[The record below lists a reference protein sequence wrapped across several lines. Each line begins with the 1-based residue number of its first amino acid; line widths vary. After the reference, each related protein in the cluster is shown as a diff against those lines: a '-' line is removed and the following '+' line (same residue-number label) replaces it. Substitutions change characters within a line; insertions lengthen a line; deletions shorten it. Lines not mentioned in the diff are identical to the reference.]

1 MNCPKCNA
9 QIIEGSKFCT
19 SCGYKLQPA
28 GTQCP
33 SCGKSI
39 APGSKFCTSCGF
51 RIISGTPS
59 DKNTITGKQ
68 ENTQNDK
75 DRQDMEFV
83 NNKVI
88 WNILPGQTARVIS
101 ESEFEYMDNVDRVII
116 HEGTTAYI
124 RADGR
129 TIATISGGSY
139 RLAAS
144 GETGHWLKKCWK
156 VLMGLFSGNR
166 DNQNGNIR
174 ESQQDIIYEYARKN
188 ASFSIVILLDK
199 TFPML
204 IGSREECIDSYKDMS
219 PMTVRMKDIDLEVI
233 LNGFFKITDHEEF
246 IRHYLSD
253 KTVLNTAE
261 IAQEMSD
268 TVRSVLQNI
277 LYGSDLEN
285 GRVPESMYPQIKSE
299 VNNYTGDSFFGV
311 SLVRIVEICTGNEDI
326 ERLRALGKELYLSE
340 KELEYLE
347 KTNTFKN
354 RLASVTNSQTL
365 REMSDSN
372 KFAEAVEQ
380 LNRDNLLL
388 EADAEKFRA
397 FLVNEQL
404 LSMSKNE
411 AETQNALNEIEKSG
425 ILSEEEVEKIRDQV
439 RSDRYRRGAALE
451 MMQLKDSLEFEKV
464 RTEGS
469 GDILK
474 ARQKIEME
482 IRQMHDDYEDSR
494 YDKEID
500 KARKAERLRLDVM
513 REEEEIQNKMFF
525 DMLSAQERIEENKR
539 RHEAEMELA
548 RLKNAEEMERMKW
561 ENSKDLSDEKVW
573 ALKGGEAATAYAQNK
588 YSAEAE
594 RRTREE
600 VEAARREA
608 DQRLDAERASRDAEH
623 RQNQEQ
629 MFRLMRDMVS
639 MTGSIQS
646 QRAEDTR
653 LREQE
658 KMEEKDRQLR
668 EKEERILRQ
677 ENRMD
682 TAYDR
687 ALNYTTRDNLT
698 KEAPAMANARFC
710 PECGAKTEGND
721 RFCPDC
727 GAEIR

>member
-28 GTQCP
+28 GAQCP

-39 APGSKFCTSCGF
+39 APGSRFCTSCGF
-51 RIISGTPS
+51 RIIGGNTSG
-59 DKNTITGKQ
+59 KNTSPGKQ
-68 ENTQNDK
+68 EDPQHAT

-139 RLAAS
+139 RLAAP

-156 VLMGLFSGNR
+156 VLMGLLSGNR
-166 DNQNGNIR
+166 DNQSGNIR
-174 ESQQDIIYEYARKN
+174 ESQQDIINEYARKN

-204 IGSREECIDSYKDMS
+204 IGSRQECIGSYKDMS
-219 PMTVRMKDIDLEVI
+219 PMTVRMRDIDLEVI

-246 IRHYLSD
+246 IRHYLSG

-261 IAQEMSD
+261 IASEMSD
-268 TVRSVLQNI
+268 AVRSVMQNI
-277 LYGSDLEN
+277 LYGCDLDN
-285 GRVPESMYPQIKSE
+285 GRIPESMYPQIKSE
-299 VNNYTGDSFFGV
+299 VNNYTGESFFGI
-311 SLVRIVEICTGNEDI
+311 SLVRIVEICTANEDL
-326 ERLRALGKELYLSE
+326 ERLRALGRELYLSE

-372 KFAEAVEQ
+372 KFAEAVEH

-425 ILSEEEVEKIRDQV
+425 ILSEEEVEKLRDQV

-482 IRQMHDDYEDSR
+482 IRRMHDDYEDSR

-548 RLKNAEEMERMKW
+548 RLKNTEEMERMKW

-608 DQRLDAERASRDAEH
+608 DHRLDAERASRDAEH
-623 RQNQEQ
+623 RQSQEQ

-687 ALNYTTRDNLT
+687 ALNYTTRDNMA
-698 KEAPAMANARFC
+698 KETPAMANARFC
-710 PECGAKTEGND
+710 PECGAKMDGND

-727 GAEIR
+727 GAENR